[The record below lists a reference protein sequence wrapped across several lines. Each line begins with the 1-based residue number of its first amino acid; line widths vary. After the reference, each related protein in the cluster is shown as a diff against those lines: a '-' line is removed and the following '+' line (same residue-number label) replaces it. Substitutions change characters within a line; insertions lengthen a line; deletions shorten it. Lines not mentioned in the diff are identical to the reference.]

1 MFLVP
6 TKLKDPGPRR
16 AVYRIIRDL
25 PPEDVEKVASY
36 AAFLAQQRR
45 LEDEEDLHVARERRS
60 QDSLPLRKVL
70 QEMGIA

>member
-1 MFLVP
+1 MP
-6 TKLKDPGPRR
+6 TKLKDPGHRR

-60 QDSLPLRKVL
+60 QDSLPLRKIL
-70 QEMGIA
+70 QEMGLA

>member
-1 MFLVP
+1 MP